1 VGAIR
6 LIETAASLP
15 VPIGR
20 RSVGARVPRF
30 AAAGR
35 GCHPRAWH
43 RPARDDGSTRS
54 RVLSEAATAGSVDRD
69 AIGRALAPVPA

>member
-35 GCHPRAWH
+35 GCSTCSLATWITGVEILRWRSVRTVARWWIQTSPR
-43 RPARDDGSTRS
+43 
-54 RVLSEAATAGSVDRD
+54 EAAV
-69 AIGRALAPVPA
+69 